1 VSCLLPQYRPIGPDR
16 GMLKTASGHGYRLV
30 WALRQESTSSADSI
44 DLEPVRSPAEPIQT
58 NLPAAA
64 SDLIGRTTAVQHL
77 CELLAACRVVTLTGA
92 GGIGK
97 TKPALE
103 VVRGLLP
110 SFQGDVRPLPSSMF
124 AVAAGTRGPIVR
136 PRRETSHGAGKIPAQ
151 K

>member
-1 VSCLLPQYRPIGPDR
+1 
-16 GMLKTASGHGYRLV
+16 MLKTASGRGYRLV

-110 SFQGDVRPLPSSMF
+110 SFQGDVRPLPSSMLRWQLEL
-124 AVAAGTRGPIVR
+124 AGLLFDHAERHRMVLGKFQPKNKFKRDTVR
-136 PRRETSHGAGKIPAQ
+136 EHRRIL
-151 K
+151 